1 MLLISRDSGKQIYLQ
16 IYEYYRDRI
25 LSGQAQA
32 HSSLPSTRHLARELS
47 VSRNTVETAYQQL
60 LAEGYLYSRPGSGY
74 YISQV
79 ERLSPPTPKIS
90 FHAADDVAEEDR
102 ISVPG
107 IKYNFQYGR
116 LSPESFPLKT
126 WKRIANK
133 ILLDVDPNR
142 ITAYTSR
149 TGDPLLKEEITK
161 YLYESRN
168 VACEADRIVLCSGL
182 LTVISLLCQ
191 LFMGKF
197 STVAVE
203 DPCYDTVRH
212 IFQNHGYKVCPIP
225 LRPDGLDIDALRGS
239 GARLIY
245 ITPSHQFPSG
255 TVMSASKRIKLL
267 QWAQE
272 QDGYI
277 IEDDYDSE
285 YRYNSK
291 PLPSLHSL
299 DNRERVIYI
308 NTFSKS
314 LAPMLRLG
322 YMVLPPA
329 LKELYDFKFANYG
342 CTVPLLTQ
350 LVLAEFMAAGH
361 WQRHLRRIALSSKN
375 LHDLLVNEI
384 QNAMGSQAEIQGNNA
399 GLHFLLAVHNGM
411 DEEQLIASARQEGV
425 LVYPVSQYFSA
436 PPRKNNRVLIGFG
449 GIEAQGIPESVHLL
463 KKAWFQ

>member
-1 MLLISRDSGKQIYLQ
+1 MLFISRDSGKQIYLQ
-16 IYEYYRDRI
+16 IYEYYRDQI

-74 YISQV
+74 YISQI
-79 ERLSPPTPKIS
+79 EQLSPATPEIS

-102 ISVPG
+102 ISVRR

-116 LSPESFPLKT
+116 LAPESFPLKT
-126 WKRIANK
+126 WKRITNK
-133 ILLDVDPNR
+133 VLLDVDPNR

-161 YLYESRN
+161 YLFESRN
-168 VACEADRIVLCSGL
+168 VACEADRLVLCSGL

-225 LRPDGLDIDALRGS
+225 LRSDGLDISALRES

-255 TVMSASKRIKLL
+255 TVMSASKRIQLL
-267 QWAQE
+267 QWARD

-291 PLPSLHSL
+291 PLPSLQSL
-299 DNRERVIYI
+299 DSQERVIYI

-329 LKELYDFKFANYG
+329 LKKQYDSRFTNYG

-361 WQRHLRRIALSSKN
+361 WQRHLRRIALFNKKI
-375 LHDLLVNEI
+375 HDLLVSEI
-384 QNAMGSQAEIQGNNA
+384 RSAMGSQTEIQGNNA
-399 GLHFLLAVHNGM
+399 GLHFLLAIHNGM

-436 PPRKNNRVLIGFG
+436 PPAKNNRVLIGFG
-449 GIEAQGIPESVHLL
+449 GMDVQGIPESVQLL